1 MSLNDLIRW
10 QSLKTRVTLLS
21 LAVFVIG
28 LWVLAFYGSR
38 VLRDEMEAMLGD
50 QQFSAVSALAVE
62 IDHALDDRLNA
73 LDSVAATIGP
83 VVLGNA
89 TVLQT
94 LLEHRP
100 VLRNFFNGGV
110 VAHRLDGTA
119 VAEVPL
125 GAGRIGVNYM
135 NIDAVAA
142 ALKEGRSTIGEPV
155 MGKKLQAPV
164 FGMVAPIRDAQ
175 GKVIGA
181 LSGVTNLGKPGFLDK
196 IARSHYGK
204 SGGYML
210 VDRRQR
216 LVIAATDERLRMATL
231 PAPGVVSLVDRFVQ
245 GYEGTGIAVNPLGVE
260 VLGSARGV
268 PAADWYVAVALP
280 VKEAFAPIRAMQE
293 RMLLAAILLTVLVG
307 VLTRWILQRQLS
319 PLLDAVTAL
328 GTLPDRDQAPLPLP
342 VARQD
347 EIGELIG
354 GFNRLLE
361 TLAKREATLR
371 ASEECYR
378 SFFEASPDAILVHQH
393 DIVVF
398 ANDAAAHALQY
409 GSAAMLIGRD
419 WHELIVPEDWPIT
432 EKRVASL
439 MRGETSQV
447 PPLERRHL
455 TFDGRIVSLEGTGAL
470 VIFGGQP
477 AVLMVVRDIT
487 LRKATEA
494 QRLADAR
501 QQRDALVR
509 EVHHRIKNNLQSVAG
524 LLQRELGK
532 FVELDPR
539 LETAISQVRAI
550 AVVHG
555 LQSSNPD
562 EAVRLCDSVRNIC
575 KTVAELSQR
584 PVEFDIEGEQTIFR
598 PVRIENDEAVP
609 VALVLNELILNA
621 VKHSPEDSPAPTV
634 SLNADGS
641 SARIVIRN
649 AVRGGPGFDIDTGR
663 GLGTGLRLVR
673 SLLPD
678 HGAQLQ
684 HQLDATGVMLT
695 TLKLT
700 HPVVGRILDN
710 TLD

>member
-1 MSLNDLIRW
+1 MR
-10 QSLKTRVTLLS
+10 K
-21 LAVFVIG
+21 
-28 LWVLAFYGSR
+28 
-38 VLRDEMEAMLGD
+38 
-50 QQFSAVSALAVE
+50 
-62 IDHALDDRLNA
+62 
-73 LDSVAATIGP
+73 
-83 VVLGNA
+83 
-89 TVLQT
+89 
-94 LLEHRP
+94 
-100 VLRNFFNGGV
+100 
-110 VAHRLDGTA
+110 
-119 VAEVPL
+119 
-125 GAGRIGVNYM
+125 
-135 NIDAVAA
+135 
-142 ALKEGRSTIGEPV
+142 
-155 MGKKLQAPV
+155 
-164 FGMVAPIRDAQ
+164 

-684 HQLDATGVMLT
+684 HQLAATGVMLT

>member
-21 LAVFVIG
+21 LAVFVVG
-28 LWVLAFYGSR
+28 LWVLAFYGSK

-50 QQFSAVSALAVE
+50 QQFSTVTALAAE
-62 IDHALDDRLNA
+62 IDHALDDRLTA
-73 LDSVAATIGP
+73 LDSVAATIDP

-125 GAGRIGVNYM
+125 AAGRIGVNYM
-135 NIDAVAA
+135 DIDAVAA
-142 ALKEGRSTIGEPV
+142 ALKEGRSIVGGPV
-155 MGKKLQAPV
+155 MGKKLRAPV
-164 FGMVAPIRDAQ
+164 FGMAVPIRDAQ
-175 GKVIGA
+175 GRVIGA

-216 LVIAATDERLRMATL
+216 LVIAATDERLRMTSL
-231 PAPGVVSLVDRFVQ
+231 PAPGVVSLIDRFVQ
-245 GYEGTGIAVNPLGVE
+245 GYEGTGIAVNPLGLE
-260 VLGSARGV
+260 VLGSAKGV
-268 PAADWYVAVALP
+268 PVAGWYVAVALP
-280 VKEAFAPIRAMQE
+280 TTEAFAPIRAMQE
-293 RMLLAAILLTVLVG
+293 RMLLVAILLTVLVG
-307 VLTRWILQRQLS
+307 VLTRWIMQRQLS

-328 GTLPDRDQAPLPLP
+328 GTLPDTDQAPLPLP

-361 TLAKREATLR
+361 TLAQREATLR
-371 ASEECYR
+371 ESEECYR
-378 SFFEASPDAILVHQH
+378 SFFEASPDAILVHRH

-409 GSAAMLIGRD
+409 GSAANLIGRD
-419 WHELIVPEDWPIT
+419 WHELIVAEDWPVT
-432 EKRVASL
+432 EKRIASL
-439 MRGETSQV
+439 MRGEASQL

-584 PVEFDIEGEQTIFR
+584 PVEFEIEGEQTIFR

-621 VKHSPEDSPAPTV
+621 VKHSPDDSPAPTV

-678 HGAQLQ
+678 HGAQL
-684 HQLDATGVMLT
+684 HHALDATGVMQT

-700 HPVVGRILDN
+700 PPVVGRILD
-710 TLD
+710 DKPD